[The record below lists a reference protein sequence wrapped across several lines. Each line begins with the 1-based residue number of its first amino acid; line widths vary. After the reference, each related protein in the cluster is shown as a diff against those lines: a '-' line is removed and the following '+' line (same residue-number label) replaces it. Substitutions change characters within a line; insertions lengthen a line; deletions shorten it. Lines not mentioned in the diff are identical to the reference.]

1 MFLDVKIHLLNLI
14 YNERIMKMIYLILA
28 IICSSSIALI
38 FKYSEKNET
47 NRYAVTSVNYFTAFT
62 VSLLM
67 ILLKPPIKIYGVNIS
82 ITSFNNEI
90 TKVILDNDGIFS
102 QGASLTWAVLLGV
115 AGGLFFFLSFVYY
128 QKSVGKN
135 GAAISGTFGKMGIL
149 VPMIFSIIIWREI
162 PGILQWVGILMALFS
177 IIFVNISS
185 NKDVNGNTNINKT
198 LILLFLFGGMAE
210 FQNKLFQQYALT
222 EYKNVFL
229 FTIFV
234 VAFFLSLYFVIKSK
248 QKISLQDLI
257 VGFLVGIP
265 NLFSSYFLI
274 MALGSIPTSIA
285 FPIYSAGSIIFIS
298 LGEVLIYK
306 ERLSKRNKV
315 AIIIVIL
322 ALILI
327 NI

>member
-1 MFLDVKIHLLNLI
+1 
-14 YNERIMKMIYLILA
+14 MIYLFLA

-38 FKYSEKNET
+38 FKYSEGNEM
-47 NRYAVTSVNYFTAFT
+47 NRYAVTSVNYFTALS

-67 ILLKPPIKIYGVNIS
+67 ILFKPFTKIYEMNIS
-82 ITSFNNEI
+82 LTNFTYEF
-90 TKVILDNDGIFS
+90 TKVILKNNGLFS
-102 QGASLTWAVLLGV
+102 EGASLIWAVLLGL
-115 AGGLFFFLSFVYY
+115 AGGVFFFLSFVYY
-128 QKSVGKN
+128 QKSVGEN

-162 PGILQWVGILMALFS
+162 PEIIQWIGILMALFS
-177 IIFVNISS
+177 IIFVNFSS
-185 NKDVNGNTNINKT
+185 NKDVNGNKNINLT

-210 FQNKLFQQYALT
+210 FQNKLFQQYARV

-229 FTIFV
+229 FFIFL
-234 VAFFLSLYFVIKSK
+234 VAFFLSLYFVISSK
-248 QKISLQDLI
+248 QKIMKRDLI

-274 MALGSIPTSIA
+274 MALGFMPTSVA

-306 ERLSKRNKV
+306 EKLSKKNRV
-315 AIIIVIL
+315 AILIVIL

>member
-1 MFLDVKIHLLNLI
+1 
-14 YNERIMKMIYLILA
+14 MIYLCLA

-62 VSLLM
+62 VSLIM

-82 ITSFNNEI
+82 VTNFSNEI
-90 TKVILDNDGIFS
+90 TKVILKNNGGFS
-102 QGASLTWAVLLGV
+102 QEASFIWAVLLGV
-115 AGGLFFFLSFVYY
+115 AGGVFFFLSFVYY

-149 VPMIFSIIIWREI
+149 VPMVFSIIIWKEI
-162 PGILQWVGILMALFS
+162 PGILQWAGILMALFS

-185 NKDVNGNTNINKT
+185 NKDENGNTNINKT
-198 LILLFLFGGMAE
+198 LILLFFFGGMAE
-210 FQNKLFQQYALT
+210 FQNKLFQQYAQA

-229 FTIFV
+229 FITFV

-248 QKISLQDLI
+248 QKISYQDLI

-274 MALGSIPTSIA
+274 MALEFMPTSVA

-315 AIIIVIL
+315 AILIVII

>member
-1 MFLDVKIHLLNLI
+1 MEFNTIWGI
-14 YNERIMKMIYLILA
+14 SQMIYLFLA

-38 FKYSEKNET
+38 FKYSEKNKM
-47 NRYAVTSVNYFTAFT
+47 NRYAVTSINYFTAFT

-67 ILLKPPIKIYGVNIS
+67 ILLKPSIKIYGVNS
-82 ITSFNNEI
+82 STYNFTHEFA
-90 TKVILDNDGIFS
+90 KVILKNNGTFS
-102 QGASLTWAVLLGV
+102 QGASFTWSVLLGLL
-115 AGGLFFFLSFVYY
+115 GGVFFFLSFVYY

-149 VPMIFSIIIWREI
+149 VPMIFSIIIWKEI
-162 PGILQWVGILMALFS
+162 PGFLQWVGILIALFS

-185 NKDVNGNTNINKT
+185 NKDLNANSGINLT

-210 FQNKLFQQYALT
+210 FQNKLFQQYALA

-229 FTIFV
+229 FFIFV
-234 VAFFLSLYFVIKSK
+234 VAFFLSLYFVIKSR
-248 QKISLQDLI
+248 QKILKRDLI
-257 VGFLVGIP
+257 IGFLVGIP

-274 MALGSIPTSIA
+274 MALGFMPTSIA

-298 LGEVLIYK
+298 LGEVFIYK
-306 ERLSKRNKV
+306 EKLSKKYKA
-315 AIIIVIL
+315 AILMVIF